1 MKLLFFALTVIGVP
15 FLISFILTPIVR
27 VLAAR
32 RGIEDMPE
40 PPRKQHR
47 TPTPLLGG
55 VAIFFAFIGSLG
67 MLLTLQRIFHLVF
80 FEVCEK
86 LSDAY
91 VCSSAQGEQIVFAI
105 AAALLAL
112 LIGGILDD
120 FYHLPPSLQIIWP
133 ILAALA
139 AVLGG
144 VSQDNITNPLY
155 FLGISSDSLIHL
167 NRWTIFVFNVPFT
180 LFSDLFAFCWL
191 MLIMYATKLLDGL
204 NGLVSG
210 ITIIGGIILF
220 VAGNALGQ
228 GLPAVLALI
237 LASSYL
243 GFLPY
248 NFKGRIFLG
257 ESGSTIAG
265 FLLGAIALL
274 GPAKI
279 SITFLILGI
288 PILDLLLVS
297 YERIVKAKKSPFQGD
312 LRHMHF
318 KLVQHGLSSRQAVVA
333 LWLIS
338 LSFGLLGLFLQGF
351 GQWVLVAALLGVMLF
366 LIRITGSRVVGG
378 AEK

>member
-1 MKLLFFALTVIGVP
+1 MNRLFFAFTVIVAP
-15 FLISFILTPIVR
+15 FLISFALTPLVR
-27 VLAAR
+27 MLATR
-32 RGIEDMPE
+32 HRIEDAPA
-40 PPRKQHR
+40 PPRKQHSN
-47 TPTPLLGG
+47 PTPLLGG
-55 VAIFFAFIGSLG
+55 VAIFFAFIVPIILLFILDKIFSLS
-67 MLLTLQRIFHLVF
+67 F
-80 FEVCEK
+80 FELCEK
-86 LSDAY
+86 FRDVTA
-91 VCSSAQGEQIVFAI
+91 CAQAPGERIVFAI
-105 AAALLAL
+105 SFALFIL

-120 FYHLPPSLQIIWP
+120 LYHLPPGLQIIWP
-133 ILAALA
+133 IAAALI

-144 VSQDNITNPLY
+144 VSQDNITNPIY
-155 FLGISSDSLIHL
+155 FLGLSSDPLIHL
-167 NRWTIFVFNVPFT
+167 NRWTIFVFNVPITF
-180 LFSDLFAFCWL
+180 FSDFFAFCWI

-248 NFKGRIFLG
+248 NFKGQIFLG

-265 FLLGAIALL
+265 FLLGSIALL

-288 PILDLLLVS
+288 PILDLLWVS

-318 KLVQHGLSSRQAVVA
+318 KLVEHGLSSRQAVVA

-338 LSFGLLGLFLQGF
+338 AFFGLFGLFLQGF
-351 GQWVLVAALLGVMLF
+351 GQWVLIAALLGVMLF
-366 LIRITGSRVVGG
+366 LIRITSRVVGDN
-378 AEK
+378 EK